1 MFLFL
6 PFIFL
11 TFRAQASDITIYQDQ
26 RALVKEDLSFPL
38 KAGISDTP
46 LVPVPW
52 GFKPSSVL
60 ISPKDR
66 GNKVAA
72 LEQNF
77 FGGWTNPSQILEKF
91 IGKEVE
97 LKENKKSETLKG
109 VLLEARDNLTALKV
123 AKRVYLNPR
132 GTWVIPSSPKEGFNP
147 SVSWKM
153 KARSSGN
160 YLFEF
165 SYLTRDLSWEANYA
179 AVLNESSNLMD
190 LKIWAD
196 LDNQSGI
203 DFKKA
208 HILLVAGEPH
218 QALPAAVA
226 RPRPLFRAMA
236 AAPQGIIGNSQNL
249 FEYHLYPLPDFVH
262 LRNGNVRVSMGEA
275 FRVPVKKIYLYDASD
290 LSGNFS
296 AYTRV
301 NPDYGADSQGEVKV
315 IFGLKNTK
323 ASNLGFPLP
332 PGKIRVYQKD
342 KSGSLEWLGS
352 DSLPATPRN
361 EKLSVAVGGAFD
373 VLGQRK
379 RVLFETGPKKTK
391 EGFEITL
398 TNRKN
403 SDVSVKVIEH
413 LYRWSKWKII
423 SSDQKWKKK
432 DAQTIVFEIPV
443 KKNSSSKINYTV
455 EYSWR

>member
-11 TFRAQASDITIYQDQ
+11 TSQAQAADITIYQDQ
-26 RALVKEDLSFPL
+26 RALVKEELSFPL
-38 KAGISDTP
+38 KAGISNTP
-46 LVPVPW
+46 PIPVPW

-60 ISPKDR
+60 ISPKDI
-66 GNKVAA
+66 GNKAAA

-77 FGGWTNPSQILEKF
+77 FGGWTNPTEILEQF

-97 LKENKKSETLKG
+97 LKENKKSKTLKG
-109 VLLEARDNLTALKV
+109 ILLEARDNLTALKV
-123 AKRVYLNPR
+123 GHHVYLNPQ
-132 GTWVIPSSPKEGFNP
+132 GTWVIPSLPKEGFNP

-153 KARSSGN
+153 KAENSGQ

-165 SYLTRDLSWEANYA
+165 SYLTQDLSWQANYA
-179 AVLNESSNLMD
+179 AVINDSSNLMD
-190 LKIWAD
+190 LRIWAD

-218 QALPAAVA
+218 QALPAAA

-236 AAPQGIIGNSQNL
+236 AAPQAIIDNSQNL
-249 FEYHLYPLPDFVH
+249 FEYHLYSLPSFVH
-262 LRNGNVRVSMGEA
+262 LKKGSVRVSMGEA
-275 FRVPVKKIYLYDASD
+275 FQVPVKKIYRYDSSD
-290 LSGNFS
+290 LNGNFS

-301 NPDYGADSQGEVKV
+301 NPDYGANSQGEVKV
-315 IFGLKNTK
+315 IFRLKNTK

-413 LYRWSKWKII
+413 LYRWSKWKIV

-443 KKNSSSKINYTV
+443 KKNSSSKIDYTV